1 MINHVDKYVTDEVVD
16 NRQWD
21 RCKYKRIRGNL
32 VSPLVDEGTDLRNK
46 MVNGIP
52 KGGMIHKM

>member
-52 KGGMIHKM
+52 KG